1 MIIVVKTVKEE
12 VYEIKALNVI
22 EASGKLK
29 KMNPKYEKVKQY
41 IRSV

>member
-1 MIIVVKTVKEE
+1 MIVIVKTVKEE
-12 VYEIKALNVI
+12 VFEIKALNVI

-29 KMNPKYEKVKQY
+29 KMKPKYEKVKQY